1 MKKYILLAL
10 FVAFGLSQFVP
21 SFDVF
26 SESSSSSS
34 STAQYTRKADQAI
47 KTYVTRLEK
56 SGFSN
61 SDIIATL
68 EKVKAVYVKKKS
80 ESNYTGSKKITID
93 AIINALEKAIN
104 ERK

>member
-10 FVAFGLSQFVP
+10 FLAFGLSQFVP

-34 STAQYTRKADQAI
+34 TEQYTRKADQAI
-47 KTYVTRLEK
+47 KTYVARLEK

-68 EKVKAVYVKKKS
+68 EKVKGVYVKKKS